1 MSRGVL
7 DLTFPLYAAS
17 LRCIF
22 FILPNIFGAKASI
35 FGKQKFGTRVG
46 GQLKSFF
53 LFLFRTL

>member
-1 MSRGVL
+1 MPWAAL
-7 DLTFPLYAAS
+7 DLMFPLYAAF

-46 GQLKSFF
+46 GPLKSFF
-53 LFLFRTL
+53 LFFSRTL